1 MLSGL
6 RPILVLDND
15 ILTQPRLHDALLA
28 SGCRVAMPQKPGADA
43 ELIEQIRREHI
54 QVAVLDLLRGG
65 QNDGDGL
72 ETLAKIVFN
81 APEVSVIV
89 TADTE
94 EIQYAIDALKLGAWD
109 YLVKPIE
116 DAGLLEHALT
126 RALERSRLLTENAQ
140 HRQRRDSEANLR
152 SQESSESQAKLLERH
167 TLLQNLV
174 ESLPYPVFYKNIHGE
189 YQICNKAFC
198 DMLGVA
204 PERVLGQTAHAFF
217 PSELGASFDASDMS
231 VLHEGGVETYSY
243 GYRLP
248 NGELRHMLSSKSAFK
263 DANGRV
269 LGMVGAITDISEQ
282 KLAEEKLEAMNRRL
296 ESLVAMRTA
305 LIREKAQE
313 LEAANRR
320 LLELD
325 ELKSA
330 FLATV
335 SHDLRTPLTS
345 IFGFVRLVRS
355 SFEKH
360 FLGFAEGA
368 EALEKKGKRINQ
380 NLGIVEREIQRLN
393 RLINDFLDL
402 AKIEAGKAEWR
413 DMEASVESFVQDS
426 VAAVSGQ
433 LALKPALRLET
444 ELAPD
449 LPLLR
454 VDPDRLIQALVNLLG
469 NAIKF
474 TSQGLVLLRV
484 TREPDAG
491 VCFEIRDTG
500 PGLSETQLPH
510 IFDRFQQARRHEL
523 GGQPGSGLGLS
534 ICREIVEHYG
544 GRIWVQSVLGQ
555 GSSFYFSLPSAILC

>member
-6 RPILVLDND
+6 RPVLVLDDD
-15 ILTQPRLHDALLA
+15 ILAQPRLHDALLA
-28 SGCRVAMPQKPGADA
+28 SGCRVALPGKPCSDG
-43 ELIEQIRREHI
+43 ELLDLIRRERI
-54 QVAVLDLLRGG
+54 RIAVLDLLRGD
-65 QNDGDGL
+65 DGDGL

-81 APEVSVIV
+81 APDVSVIV

-94 EIQYAIDALKLGAWD
+94 ENQYAIDALKLGAWD

-116 DAGLLEHALT
+116 DASLLEHALI
-126 RALERSRLLTENAQ
+126 RALERSMLLAENAQ
-140 HRQRRDSEANLR
+140 HRLRQESEGALR
-152 SQESSESQAKLLERH
+152 SQEGDKSPLLERRN
-167 TLLQNLV
+167 LLQALV

-198 DMLGVA
+198 EMLGVER
-204 PERVLGQTAHAFF
+204 ERVLGQTAHAFF
-217 PSELGASFDASDMS
+217 PSELGASFDASDMN

-243 GYRLP
+243 DFRLP
-248 NGELRHMLSSKSAFK
+248 NGDLRRMLSSKSAFR
-263 DANGRV
+263 DADGRT
-269 LGMVGAITDISEQ
+269 LGMVGAITDITEQ
-282 KLAEEKLEAMNRRL
+282 KQAEEKLEAMNRRL

-305 LIREKAQE
+305 LIRDKAQE
-313 LEAANRR
+313 LEAANQR

-325 ELKSA
+325 EMKSS

-345 IFGFVRLVRS
+345 IYGFVRLVRS

-360 FLGFAEGA
+360 FLGFADGA
-368 EALEKKGKRINQ
+368 EALEKKGKRIKQ

-413 DMEASVESFVQDS
+413 DVETSIKSFVQDA

-433 LALKPALRLET
+433 LALKPALSLET
-444 ELAPD
+444 ALAPD
-449 LPLLR
+449 LPSLR

-474 TSQGLVLLRV
+474 TSKGLVSLRV
-484 TREPDAG
+484 TREQDG
-491 VCFEIRDTG
+491 CVRFETRDTG
-500 PGLSETQLPH
+500 PGLSETQLPY

-544 GRIWVQSVLGQ
+544 GRIWVESVAGQ
-555 GSSFYFSLPSAILC
+555 GSSFYFTLPASIIC